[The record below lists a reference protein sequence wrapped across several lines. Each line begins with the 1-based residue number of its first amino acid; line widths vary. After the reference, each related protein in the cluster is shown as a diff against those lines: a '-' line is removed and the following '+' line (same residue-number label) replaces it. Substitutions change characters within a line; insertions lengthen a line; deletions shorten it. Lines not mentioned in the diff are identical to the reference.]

1 MQQQRGLIMPMNRLL
16 LATLVAATS
25 LPLMANQCTAQSLCD
40 KRVQCAREENDV
52 DYSSDA
58 AAVCSAEYQAQ
69 IAALEANEEDE
80 CHRLARATVALDTC
94 RIGLRCEDFLAQDLG
109 GECDDEDDELRDALE
124 EVDGLECTA
133 QE

>member
-1 MQQQRGLIMPMNRLL
+1 MPMNRLI
-16 LATLVAATS
+16 LATLVASAS

-40 KRVQCAREENDV
+40 KRVQCEREENDV

-58 AAVCSAEYQAQ
+58 SAVCSAEYQAS
-69 IAALEANEEDE
+69 IAALDANEEDE

-109 GECDDEDDELRDALE
+109 GECDDEFDEYQDAFDE
-124 EVDGLECTA
+124 IDGIECTA